1 MWLLTANFF
10 FFLVERRG
18 AMQND
23 CQYFQHISNNNK
35 TWLKYHQ
42 QRCLHFRYIFISLL
56 RIITSVNLFNTA
68 LIHQNFRRCYS
79 YLADLVLPIPRI
91 KIWGC
96 FVTNSLLHLRI
107 LLIKHNVVLDIM
119 TVATAELTCQINPN
133 MAPTGT

>member
-1 MWLLTANFF
+1 MLIKVWSLFADEGSQGKQTCAKRNTGPAGAGGASFPKGPFPRVQRGHLRKCS
-10 FFLVERRG
+10 ERAKGGGAGGRG
-18 AMQND
+18 AAGA
-23 CQYFQHISNNNK
+23 
-35 TWLKYHQ
+35 
-42 QRCLHFRYIFISLL
+42 
-56 RIITSVNLFNTA
+56 SVQTFVE
-68 LIHQNFRRCYS
+68 I
-79 YLADLVLPIPRI
+79 DLVLPIPHI